1 MDTLKSKHMKQC
13 ETERI
18 DKLAM
23 PHYLRRYEE
32 LVLEPSRD
40 KAVRLLEI
48 GIARGDSLY
57 FWRDQLPRA
66 TIVGLD
72 IEEALLDDPSGR
84 IRTYV
89 GEQQDRELLDRIA
102 RENAPEGFDYIIDDG
117 SHIGQY
123 TRLAF
128 WRLFERHLKPGG
140 KYFIED
146 WGCSYWPQY
155 PDGRRYRPPVAD
167 FELHER
173 VLHAMHRAAR
183 ARKLTYLRRALGFL
197 RYRTVRKSF
206 PSHQAGMVGFIKE
219 LVDECGMPDITDPRF
234 GLGPQRPSR
243 IAQLSI
249 GVGLV
254 IATKPDRAALP
265 DGNLRVS

>member
-1 MDTLKSKHMKQC
+1 MQILKSKDTKQC
-13 ETERI
+13 EAERI

-23 PHYLRRYEE
+23 PHYLRRYQE
-32 LVLEPSRD
+32 LVLGPSRD

-66 TIVGLD
+66 RIVGLD
-72 IEEALLDDPSGR
+72 IHPVKLHDPSGR

-89 GEQQDRELLDRIA
+89 GEQQNRALLDRIA
-102 RENAPEGFDYIIDDG
+102 RENAPDGFDYIIDDG

-128 WRLFERHLKPGG
+128 WRLFEHHLKPGG
-140 KYFIED
+140 HYFIED
-146 WGCSYWPQY
+146 WGTSYWPHY
-155 PDGRRYRPPVAD
+155 PDGKRFNPRPAD
-167 FELHER
+167 FQLHER
-173 VLHAMHRAAR
+173 MLNALHRAAQN
-183 ARKLTYLRRALGFL
+183 RKLALVRRALGFL
-197 RYRTVRKSF
+197 RYRLVPKNF
-206 PSHQAGMVGFIKE
+206 PSHQAGMVGFVKE

-234 GLGPQRPSR
+234 GLGPQRASR

-254 IATKPDRAALP
+254 IATKAEQLQQAA
-265 DGNLRVS
+265 

>member
-1 MDTLKSKHMKQC
+1 MQKLKSNDTKQC

-23 PHYLRRYEE
+23 PHYMRRYEE
-32 LVLEPSRD
+32 LVLAPSRG

-57 FWRDQLPRA
+57 FWRDQLPHA
-66 TIVGLD
+66 KIIGLD
-72 IEEALLDDPSGR
+72 IDPVDLDDPSGR

-89 GEQQDRELLDRIA
+89 GEQQDLTLLDRIA
-102 RENAPEGFDYIIDDG
+102 RENAPDGFDYVIDDG

-146 WGCSYWPQY
+146 WGTSYWPQY
-155 PDGRRYRPPVAD
+155 PDGRRYRPPVAGFD
-167 FELHER
+167 LHER

-183 ARKLTYLRRALGFL
+183 DRKLSHLRRALGFL
-197 RYRTVRKSF
+197 RYRTVRKRF

-234 GLGPQRPSR
+234 GLGPQRASR

-249 GVGLV
+249 SVGLV
-254 IATKPDRAALP
+254 IATKAERSLP
-265 DGNLRVS
+265 GGNLFVS

>member
-1 MDTLKSKHMKQC
+1 MEILKSNDTKQC

-23 PHYLRRYEE
+23 PHYMRRYEE
-32 LVLEPSRD
+32 LVLEPARD
-40 KAVRLLEI
+40 RAVRLLEI

-57 FWRDQLPRA
+57 FWRDQLPHAR
-66 TIVGLD
+66 IVGLD
-72 IEEALLDDPSGR
+72 IDPVTLDDPSGR

-89 GEQQDRELLDRIA
+89 GEQQDRQLLDRIA

-167 FELHER
+167 FDLHER
-173 VLHAMHRAAR
+173 MLNAMHRAAR
-183 ARKLTYLRRALGFL
+183 ERKLTHLRKALGFL
-197 RYRTVRKSF
+197 RYRTVRKHF

-234 GLGPQRPSR
+234 GLGPQRASR
-243 IAQLSI
+243 IARLSI

-254 IATKPDRAALP
+254 IATKAAASP
-265 DGNLRVS
+265 QADGKFQVS

>member
-1 MDTLKSKHMKQC
+1 MEILKSKHTKSC
-13 ETERI
+13 ESERI

-23 PHYLRRYEE
+23 PHYMRRYEE
-32 LVLEPSRD
+32 LVLEPSRN
-40 KAVRLLEI
+40 KPVRLLEI

-57 FWRDQLPRA
+57 FWRDRLPHA
-66 TIVGLD
+66 KIVGLD
-72 IEEALLDDPSGR
+72 IERVELDDPSGR

-102 RENAPEGFDYIIDDG
+102 RENAPDGFDYIIDDG

-128 WRLFERHLKPGG
+128 WHLFERHLKPGA

-146 WGCSYWPQY
+146 WGTSYWPHY
-155 PDGRRYRPPVAD
+155 PDGKRFRPRAVE

-173 VLHAMHRAAR
+173 MLNAMHRATR
-183 ARKLTYLRRALGFL
+183 AQKLALVRRAIGFL
-197 RYRTVRKSF
+197 RYRLVRKSF

-234 GLGPQRPSR
+234 GPGPQRASR

-249 GVGLV
+249 SVGLV
-254 IATKPDRAALP
+254 IATKADRQ
-265 DGNLRVS
+265 

>member
-1 MDTLKSKHMKQC
+1 METLKSKDTKQRQ
-13 ETERI
+13 TERI

-40 KAVRLLEI
+40 KPVRLLEI

-57 FWRDQLPRA
+57 FWRDQLPHA

-72 IEEALLDDPSGR
+72 IEEVKLDDRSGR

-102 RENAPEGFDYIIDDG
+102 RENAPDGFDFIIDDG

-128 WRLFERHLKPGG
+128 WRLFEHHLKPGG

-167 FELHER
+167 FDLHER
-173 VLHAMHRAAR
+173 VLNAMHRAAR
-183 ARKLTYLRRALGFL
+183 ARKLTHVRRALGFL

-234 GLGPQRPSR
+234 GLGPQRQSR

-254 IATKPDRAALP
+254 IATKPERPASP
-265 DGNLRVS
+265 HGNLRVS